1 VAAAA
6 AGGGAAPG
14 FSVSQAGHLMV
25 SAELRQKQPEHSH
38 EPSLGLKRS
47 PKPLTAPPV
56 GAVAPPVG
64 ADFSRA
70 AIDFAYG
77 KKIG

>member
-1 VAAAA
+1 MVAAA

-38 EPSLGLKRS
+38 EPSLGLN
-47 PKPLTAPPV
+47 
-56 GAVAPPVG
+56 
-64 ADFSRA
+64 RA
-70 AIDFAYG
+70 AKLGFASVAAING
-77 KKIG
+77 NEDKKKGSKPRRFKNAYE